1 MTIMTEASN
10 ARSAAA
16 RVLSR
21 VLGEGRSLSAVLPP
35 ALNRIAPRERGLL
48 QELCYGTLRWY
59 PQLQALLTRLLRTP
73 LKPSENE
80 VQAMLLLGLYQ
91 LLYLRLPDYAAVA
104 ATVAAA
110 RELGKNWAT
119 GLINGILRN
128 FQRRRDDYLT
138 ELERDPC
145 GRYAHPAW
153 LLRCL
158 QEDWPEEWPAIVAA
172 NNRHPPYSLR
182 VNLARLSRQDYLQQL
197 AAASIEAV
205 PTPFSRAG
213 LILAKACETQAL
225 PGFAQGWVSVQDIA
239 AQLAAELLAPAPG
252 LRVLDACAAPGGKA
266 CHLLETEPSLS
277 LLALDKDAERLRQVD
292 DNLQRLGLSAT
303 TRVGDACKPTD
314 WWDGRPYDRILLDA
328 PCSGTGVLRRHPDI
342 KVLRRPK
349 DIEPLAAQ
357 QRALLQTLW
366 PLLKP
371 GGRLVYATCS
381 VLKRENER
389 NLAAFLADQPD
400 AHEVPLAVAWGR
412 PGCQGRQILPGET
425 DMDGFYYCVLEK
437 G

>member
-1 MTIMTEASN
+1 
-10 ARSAAA
+10 
-16 RVLSR
+16 
-21 VLGEGRSLSAVLPP
+21 
-35 ALNRIAPRERGLL
+35 
-48 QELCYGTLRWY
+48 
-59 PQLQALLTRLLRTP
+59 
-73 LKPSENE
+73 
-80 VQAMLLLGLYQ
+80 
-91 LLYLRLPDYAAVA
+91 
-104 ATVAAA
+104 
-110 RELGKNWAT
+110 
-119 GLINGILRN
+119 
-128 FQRRRDDYLT
+128 
-138 ELERDPC
+138 
-145 GRYAHPAW
+145 
-153 LLRCL
+153 
-158 QEDWPEEWPAIVAA
+158 
-172 NNRHPPYSLR
+172 
-182 VNLARLSRQDYLQQL
+182 
-197 AAASIEAV
+197 
-205 PTPFSRAG
+205 
-213 LILAKACETQAL
+213 CETQAL

-342 KVLRRPK
+342 KVLRRPE
-349 DIEPLAAQ
+349 DIEPLSAQ
-357 QRALLQTLW
+357 QRALLQALW

-389 NLAAFLADQPD
+389 NLTAFLADQPD
-400 AHEVPLAVAWGR
+400 AHEVPVAVAWGR